1 METSESPLLIGGSG
15 PRGKFLSG
23 TKKFIIRL
31 SFLELGSY
39 GNIGMLVSCM
49 LEESAPKLQYALYG

>member
-1 METSESPLLIGGSG
+1 LLIGGSG